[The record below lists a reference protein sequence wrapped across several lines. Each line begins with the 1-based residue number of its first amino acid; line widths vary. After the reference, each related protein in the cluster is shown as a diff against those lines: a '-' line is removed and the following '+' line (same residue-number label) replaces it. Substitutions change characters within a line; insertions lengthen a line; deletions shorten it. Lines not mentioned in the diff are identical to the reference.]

1 MSSES
6 ARESADRWRQVF
18 AGAADRPATYCR
30 GCGSYRVVHSAH
42 RADCTAQTTAEHGGE
57 ERNPSTWATNR
68 EPRSAH
74 PPSHRHRRAKT
85 RR

>member
-42 RADCTAQTTAEHGGE
+42 RAD
-57 ERNPSTWATNR
+57 
-68 EPRSAH
+68 
-74 PPSHRHRRAKT
+74 
-85 RR
+85 